1 MGIREALAAEG
12 NAPIVFMGGTS
23 TGPKWRE
30 RLCQQVGQ
38 SFRWF
43 NPIVSEWTEEAKETE
58 LAVRGEADV
67 ILYAITPYQ
76 EGCYSY
82 LEMTEDAIR
91 SEKVVVVAFLPSFED
106 KAFSEQQ
113 WSSIVSA
120 KRLLERNNVTVLL
133 SMEELIDWFNQYN
146 DKSPDGKLLDT
157 QALVRKAEQQD
168 AAPPADTPKAPVT
181 AAGLV
186 NAVQE
191 ERAQEFSQPAQAE
204 PGTSPATG
212 NTGAINTQASTESF
226 TVSQE
231 GIFDGIVA
239 MFKGYN
245 KPSPGDEKDG
255 KKLTDSRWAQEQR
268 KEIEKTFANPGW
280 VKHNYHP
287 LSGTID
293 KELACR
299 LSVDGKVLLPA
310 QGVPEALRRIKVLLD
325 SVLPACKTY
334 AKALSDLED
343 DAQTRIKRGED
354 AEAVAKDTLDKAQK
368 IPYPLKPNLT
378 SGELMG
384 GYVLRYNP
392 KAKFNA
398 VEEIKVTYK
407 EALDV
412 PDLTEEDVVAAGK
425 ALLSFATDYAKLH
438 DTIPFM
444 GSGCDSGVWENDA
457 FGYDSEFGEELY
469 DEFYFQSR
477 PDSAS
482 DFTYSPL
489 FMFCHYLRD
498 VGRWLQMYTK

>member
-12 NAPIVFMGGTS
+12 NAPVVFMGGTS

-58 LAVRGEADV
+58 LAVREEADV

-76 EGCYSY
+76 EGCYSF

-91 SEKVVVVAFLPSFED
+91 SEKTVVVAFLPSFED

-120 KRLLERNNVTVLL
+120 KRLLERNNATVLL
-133 SMEELIDWFNQYN
+133 SMEETIDWFNRFN
-146 DKSPDGKLLDT
+146 DKTPDGKLLDT
-157 QALVRKAEQQD
+157 QELVRKAVEQEEK
-168 AAPPADTPKAPVT
+168 PADGQKQAPVT

-186 NAVQE
+186 SAVQE
-191 ERAQEFSQPAQAE
+191 ERAAEFSQPAQAE

-212 NTGAINTQASTESF
+212 NTGTVNTQPSTESF
-226 TVSQE
+226 SVSQE

-287 LSGTID
+287 LSKAID

-299 LSVDGKVLLPA
+299 LSVDGKVLPPA
-310 QGVPEALRRIKVLLD
+310 QGVTEALSRIRKLLETI
-325 SVLPACKTY
+325 LPACKAY
-334 AKALSDLED
+334 GQGLSDLEE
-343 DAQTRIKRGED
+343 DAQKRIEKGED
-354 AEAVAKDTLDKAQK
+354 AEAVAKDTLAKAQRL
-368 IPYPLKPNLT
+368 PYPFKANFT
-378 SGELMG
+378 SDELMG

-407 EALDV
+407 EAPDV
-412 PDLTEEDVVAAGK
+412 PELSEDDVVAAGK
-425 ALLSFATDYAKLH
+425 ALLDFANEYSKLH
-438 DTIPFM
+438 DLIPMM
-444 GSGCDSGVWENDA
+444 GSGCDSGVWENDE
-457 FGYDSEFGEELY
+457 FGYDSKYGEELY

-477 PDSAS
+477 PDTAN
-482 DFTYSPL
+482 DFAYSPL

-498 VGRWLQMYTK
+498 VGRWLQLYTK